1 MIKEFL
7 STLKIHLLNQAQYDK
22 AADEG
27 KLEVFSL
34 YLTPVGITPISEG
47 GTGANNVED
56 ARTNLGVAPTSH
68 ASTSTAYGRGD
79 LNNYGHVKLLN
90 STNSGDYTE
99 DENAACTPAAVKSA
113 IQMYSSQPGTF
124 KMYIDSLKE

>member
-7 STLKIHLLNQAQYDK
+7 STLKIHKLTQEQYNN
-22 AADEG
+22 AAEAG
-27 KLEVFSL
+27 NLEEFSL

-56 ARTNLGVAPTSH
+56 ARTNLGVAPASH
-68 ASTSTAYGRGD
+68 ASTTATYGAGD
-79 LNNYGHVKLLN
+79 VNNYGHVKLLN
-90 STNSGDYTE
+90 VDNCGDYTE

-113 IQMYSSQPGTF
+113 I
-124 KMYIDSLKE
+124 